1 MKKFLRHFEEDCKD
15 IQVVPATVTMA
26 IAVSATVTIPV
37 TVAVTEAATVPLPVT
52 ESVTAYLDKL
62 NVVISPSHLHQISA
76 VQS

>member
-1 MKKFLRHFEEDCKD
+1 MKKILRHSLEDCQD
-15 IQVVPATVTMA
+15 IQVYPATVTMA
-26 IAVSATVTIPV
+26 IVVSATVTIPV